1 MKTKL
6 SQIKLNSKYN
16 FNVVSNTGAG
26 SGSQCWYNI
35 TGMIKEINAEFIRVV
50 TLENLLNGNNRS
62 VKLYNRNIV
71 GINAL
76 NN

>member
-16 FNVVSNTGAG
+16 FNVVSNKGAG

-35 TGMIKEINAEFIRVV
+35 IGMIKEINAEFIRVV